1 MAHFVPNTIPEIYC
15 LTLPLNSKKLF
26 LKAIWVIFVRSA
38 VDLFWCLLLYK
49 MILRAL
55 NPTSW
60 EVEGYNP
67 NMFVVIRMSLLGID

>member
-15 LTLPLNSKKLF
+15 LTLPLNSKKFF

-38 VDLFWCLLLYK
+38 VDIFWCLLLSK
-49 MILRAL
+49 TILRAL

-60 EVEGYNP
+60 KVKGYSP